1 MLFRHHFGKVNEQLV
16 FMIWFYN
23 AQGTSNCIKI
33 LPTYIHP
40 ISLDFNQRI
49 PRKNALLIVSI
60 NCLSIILIYDKFIL
74 TLSIN
79 SFVSRTF

>member
-1 MLFRHHFGKVNEQLV
+1 MLFRHHFGKVNEQLF
-16 FMIWFYN
+16 FMILFYN

-33 LPTYIHP
+33 LLTYIRP
-40 ISLDFNQRI
+40 ISVDFNQRI

-60 NCLSIILIYDKFIL
+60 NCLSIILIYVNYIL
-74 TLSIN
+74 ILSIN